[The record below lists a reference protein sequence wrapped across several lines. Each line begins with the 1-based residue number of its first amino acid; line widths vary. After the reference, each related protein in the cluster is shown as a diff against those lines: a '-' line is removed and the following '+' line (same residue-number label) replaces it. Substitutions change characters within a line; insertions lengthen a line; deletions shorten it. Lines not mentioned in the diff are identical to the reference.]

1 MSGIIF
7 IFFINDNKLSS
18 HMAQVSEHINSAN
31 NKINSYDQ
39 MIKMIVYLG
48 NKKGD
53 NKDNYYPQL
62 YNLNNS

>member
-1 MSGIIF
+1 
-7 IFFINDNKLSS
+7 
-18 HMAQVSEHINSAN
+18 MAQVSEHINSTN